1 MASRRKPRKSRSKL
15 KQEELNIIDL
25 VENSEYAEDEE
36 PAEYADSGYDG
47 GSGYAETGE
56 SGAYAGENGYD
67 GGSEYTETGESGTYA
82 DNTGYAENADSA
94 AYADGDEYV
103 EGSGYVEPAGNGAEY
118 AQTGEHESYTGHSDY
133 DESASYENF
142 ADYGENNDAEEE
154 FEELEEYEEPVEY
167 AETPEEDTEEE
178 EAGDNF
184 RNQRKRGKRKK
195 TAKRNAKKKVLPA
208 LGSIVAAA
216 MIVALIAYLF
226 VTGNAVKY
234 ELTVEAGDKCPEVS
248 EFLKWKELF
257 TGDACFVSDI
267 TEETVFDTVGDYG
280 VIVRVYGRNYATV
293 VHVRDTV
300 APQVTTKN
308 VSLFMDNAVAPEDF
322 IESITDATQTTVRFK
337 EEPDL
342 TAEGSRQVVLEVE
355 DEGGNVTET
364 EASLEIIVDH
374 EPPVISG
381 VKEITITAG
390 SSVSYKKGITV
401 TDNFDEN
408 VELSVNVGED
418 VDTSKPGDYPI
429 TYSAVDSAGNETTV
443 ETTLHVKAVT
453 EDTVNE
459 DSINAE
465 ADKLLAKILDDSMSQ
480 YEKAKTIYWWCHD
493 HIAYSDGAPKTDWV
507 HGAYQGIVKRKGDCY
522 TYAMTAKCLLTRAG
536 ITNMDIEKIRVGNS
550 MHYWNLIDIGE
561 GWHHFDTTR
570 RADGSTFFYLTDEEL
585 MAYSDAHNGTHNY
598 DRSLYPEIP

>member
-1 MASRRKPRKSRSKL
+1 MASRRKPGKSRSKL
-15 KQEELNIIDL
+15 KQEEWKIIDL
-25 VENSEYAEDEE
+25 VENSEYMEDEE
-36 PAEYADSGYDG
+36 PVEYADENGYDDN
-47 GSGYAETGE
+47 SVYAETGE
-56 SGAYAGENGYD
+56 
-67 GGSEYTETGESGTYA
+67 A
-82 DNTGYAENADSA
+82 D
-94 AYADGDEYV
+94 AYADGDEYAQT
-103 EGSGYVEPAGNGAEY
+103 SGDDTDYTQTGEPESYVEP
-118 AQTGEHESYTGHSDY
+118 SDY
-133 DESASYENF
+133 DESTSYENF
-142 ADYGENNDAEEE
+142 ADYGESNDAEEE

-167 AETPEEDTEEE
+167 VELAEYKEPAEYAEMPEADSAE

-184 RNQRKRGKRKK
+184 RNQRKRSKRKE
-195 TAKRNAKKKVLPA
+195 TAKKNANKRVLPA
-208 LGSIVAAA
+208 LGSIVVAA

-234 ELTVEAGDKCPEVS
+234 ELTVEAGDKCPDVS

-280 VIVRVYGRNYATV
+280 VIIRVYGRNYATV

-308 VSLFMDNAVAPEDF
+308 VSLFMDNAVTPEDF

-355 DEGGNVTET
+355 DEGGNVTEA

-401 TDNFDEN
+401 TDNYDEN
-408 VELSVNVGED
+408 VELVVNVGED
-418 VDTSKPGDYPI
+418 VDTSKPGNYPI

-493 HIAYSDGAPKTDWV
+493 HIAYSDGAPKSDWV

>member
-15 KQEELNIIDL
+15 KQEELEIIDL

-36 PAEYADSGYDG
+36 PVEYADENGYDG

-56 SGAYAGENGYD
+56 ADVYVD
-67 GGSEYTETGESGTYA
+67 G
-82 DNTGYAENADSA
+82 GYAENADSV
-94 AYADGDEYV
+94 AYADGGGYD
-103 EGSGYVEPAGNGAEY
+103 EGSGYVEPAGVGADY
-118 AQTGEHESYTGHSDY
+118 AQTGEHESYSGHSDY
-133 DESASYENF
+133 DESTSYENF
-142 ADYGENNDAEEE
+142 ADYGANNDAEEE

-167 AETPEEDTEEE
+167 GEPAEYEEPAEYAETPETDSEEE
-178 EAGDNF
+178 SGDDFQNK
-184 RNQRKRGKRKK
+184 RKKGKRKK
-195 TAKRNAKKKVLPA
+195 TAKKNAKNKVLPA
-208 LGSIVAAA
+208 LGSIVVAA

-355 DEGGNVTET
+355 DEGGNVTEA

>member
-15 KQEELNIIDL
+15 KQEELEIIDL

-36 PAEYADSGYDG
+36 PVEYADENGYDG

-56 SGAYAGENGYD
+56 ADVYVD
-67 GGSEYTETGESGTYA
+67 G
-82 DNTGYAENADSA
+82 GYAENADSV
-94 AYADGDEYV
+94 AYADGGGYD
-103 EGSGYVEPAGNGAEY
+103 EGSGYVEPAGVGADY
-118 AQTGEHESYTGHSDY
+118 AQTGEHESYSGHSDY

-142 ADYGENNDAEEE
+142 ADYGANNDAEEE

-167 AETPEEDTEEE
+167 GEPAEYEESAEYAETPETDSAEES
-178 EAGDNF
+178 GDDFQNK
-184 RNQRKRGKRKK
+184 RKKGKRKK
-195 TAKRNAKKKVLPA
+195 TAKKNAKNKVLPA
-208 LGSIVAAA
+208 LGSIVVAA

-234 ELTVEAGDKCPEVS
+234 ELTVEAGDKCPAVS
-248 EFLKWKELF
+248 EFLKWKKLF